1 MIIRQ
6 AGSRQIAKKNR
17 REESMKDRAKR
28 MVADRSDRGFLSPST
43 KVHIR
48 AVGIY
53 SIFVR

>member
-1 MIIRQ
+1 
-6 AGSRQIAKKNR
+6 
-17 REESMKDRAKR
+17 MKDRAKR
-28 MVADRSDRGFLSPST
+28 MVDEGSDRGFLSPST